1 MSVQLPGEPDVHSK
15 RKGSVWRTVKAVLWS
30 FVGLRA
36 RSESEKDGEQL
47 NPLHIVIVGL
57 VGAGVFVGGLIF
69 LATWVVSRQ

>member
-1 MSVQLPGEPDVHSK
+1 MSVQLPVEPDVHPK

>member
-1 MSVQLPGEPDVHSK
+1 MSVQMPEAPAPLK

-36 RSESEKDGEQL
+36 RGESEKDGEQL
-47 NPLHIVIVGL
+47 NPLHIVIVAF
-57 VGAGVFVGGLIF
+57 VSVGVFVGGLIF